1 MDIQV
6 IAAVFLAL
14 AIVFIIGQIWFHLVD
29 GILKEVRRTFTKKQ
43 TWYPLPDEEKE
54 KIIDKR

>member
-14 AIVFIIGQIWFHLVD
+14 AIVFIIGQIWFYLVD
-29 GILKEVRRTFTKKQ
+29 GILKAVRRIFTKKQ
-43 TWYPLPDEEKE
+43 TWYPLPDEEKNY
-54 KIIDKR
+54 

>member
-1 MDIQV
+1 MDIPV

-14 AIVFIIGQIWFHLVD
+14 VAVFIIGQIWFHLIN
-29 GILKEVRRTFTKKQ
+29 GILKAVRRTFTKKQ